1 LNSVFAGFRLLLLAL
16 LGMGALSA
24 PAKEMSYVHCQAE
37 SAQDER
43 QLFAWEVLQEA
54 LDRTSAAYGP
64 YAIREARISLRQQR
78 LLQAMDQGNRDIT
91 VALLPVMPDSVP
103 HTSFPVRIPVIG
115 GLWGYRV
122 LLIAAAGQE
131 RFKSVHTLE
140 DLKTVSLGQSWYWA
154 DTEILRKAGLQVV
167 TGESYE
173 GLFRMLAAGR
183 FDAFS
188 RSVMEAGAEYESHR
202 DLVPRL
208 AIERGLL
215 LHYPMPEYFW
225 FSGDAEGHRLAQRVQ
240 DGLSAMVADRSLC
253 RMVHKRFGKIL
264 RNLAL
269 DRREVIE
276 IPNPQ
281 LGAEDHVD
289 EPAYWC
295 NPLPSEAR

>member
-1 LNSVFAGFRLLLLAL
+1 MNSVFTGFRLLLLAG
-16 LGMGALSA
+16 LGVGAFPASA
-24 PAKEMSYVHCQAE
+24 GDMAYVHCQAE
-37 SAQDER
+37 TTQDER

-54 LDRTSAAYGP
+54 LNRTSAAYGP
-64 YAIREARISLRQQR
+64 YSIREAHISLRQER
-78 LLQAMDQGNRDIT
+78 LLQAMDQGSRDIT
-91 VALLPVMPDSVP
+91 VALLPVMPDSAR
-103 HTSFPVRIPVIG
+103 HTAFPVRIPVIG

-122 LLIAAAGQE
+122 LLIAAASQQ

-188 RSVMEAGAEYESHR
+188 RSIMEAGAEYDAHR
-202 DLVPRL
+202 DLVPNL
-208 AIERGLL
+208 VIERNLL

-225 FSGDAEGHRLAQRVQ
+225 FSGDAEGRRLAQRVR

-253 RMVHKRFGKIL
+253 RMVDNRFGKIF
-264 RNLAL
+264 RSLAL
-269 DRREVIE
+269 PRREVIE
-276 IPNPQ
+276 IANPQ
-281 LGAEDHVD
+281 LGAEDHLG

-295 NPLPSEAR
+295 NPLLTEAR

>member
-1 LNSVFAGFRLLLLAL
+1 MNSVFTGFRLLLLTG
-16 LGMGALSA
+16 LGVGAFSA
-24 PAKEMSYVHCQAE
+24 SAGEMAYVHSQAE
-37 SAQDER
+37 NARDER

-54 LDRTSAAYGP
+54 LHRTSAAYGP
-64 YAIREARISLRQQR
+64 YSIREAHISLRQQR

-91 VALLPVMPDSVP
+91 IALLPVMPDGNQ

-122 LLIAAAGQE
+122 LLIAADRQE
-131 RFKSVHTLE
+131 RFRSVHTLD

-173 GLFRMLAAGR
+173 GLFRMLATGR

-188 RSVMEAGAEYESHR
+188 RSVMEAGAEYDAHR
-202 DLVPRL
+202 DLTPKL
-208 AIERGLL
+208 AIESRLL

-225 FSGDAEGHRLAQRVQ
+225 FSGDTEGRRLAQRVRE
-240 DGLSAMVADRSLC
+240 GLSSMVADRSLC
-253 RMVHKRFGKIL
+253 RMVNNRFGKIL
-264 RNLAL
+264 RSLAL
-269 DRREVIE
+269 TRREVIE

-281 LGAEDHVD
+281 LGAEDHLG

-295 NPLPSEAR
+295 NPLLAEAR